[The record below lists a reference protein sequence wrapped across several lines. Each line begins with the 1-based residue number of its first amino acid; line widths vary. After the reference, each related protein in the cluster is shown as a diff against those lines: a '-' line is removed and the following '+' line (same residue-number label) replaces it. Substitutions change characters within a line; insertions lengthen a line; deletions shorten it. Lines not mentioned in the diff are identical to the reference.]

1 MGETAPLEL
10 HVLGAV
16 TATRD
21 GVVLPLGGK
30 RQRAVL
36 AALVVARGQAVH
48 LDRLADWVWAETPPT
63 NVVAAVQ
70 SSISLLRRHLE
81 PAAAARRRG
90 TVIASAGGGYALRV
104 ADDAVD
110 AWRFEQA
117 VSRAAEFGPVAAAEE
132 LRAALDLWTGPAFAE
147 YDDQPWAAPEI
158 VRLHELRDLARERL
172 LAARLELD
180 DPALLIGDLEALVAE
195 SPLREER
202 WRLLALGLYRA
213 QRQADALAALR
224 RARETLADT
233 LGVAPGPGLRAIE
246 QQVLLQAP
254 TLDVTGSLPEPPAPP
269 ADRTSLR
276 ATTVPPSQHPPRP
289 AAAGADVRLLVER
302 DEEVDT
308 INGLLDGLDHGSG
321 GLVVLEGP
329 MGRGKTRILAH
340 ASGEARSRGVA
351 VAAARSSAVEQPFG
365 FGVVRQLFQPVVDD
379 PSQPDTV
386 GVDGTELARDV
397 LQHVCDDSDVDG
409 FAVLHSLYRLTVA
422 LAADR
427 PLLILVDDLHWTDVA
442 SMRFLAYLAKRIAD
456 HPVAILVALRPGE
469 ADVGNGLVDALVVDC
484 RRHLRLAPLSHDATR
499 TLVEDRLGPA
509 AGAFVDV
516 CHRTTDGNPL
526 LLEQVLGALA
536 CESIPPD
543 VSHCDTV
550 RALGSRAISDV
561 VSLRLRRMP
570 ADAVAVARSVAVLGA
585 DADIGTLVRIAD
597 LSDARMLDA
606 LDLLV
611 RSDLLRDDPPRFV
624 HPVVGDAVY
633 AMMSAAE
640 RSIHHER
647 AIAVLRPLGIPPDR
661 LGAHALEAPRRGDG
675 ATVALLRAA
684 ARDALGRGAGD
695 LGRRLLQ
702 RALEEPA
709 LGLEREDVLAE
720 LAAAES
726 HESTTRPSRAFVDI
740 LDEPDHGAPSADP
753 IPSA

>member
-1 MGETAPLEL
+1 MGETAPLDL

-48 LDRLADWVWAETPPT
+48 LDRLADWVWAEAPPT

-90 TVIASAGGGYALRV
+90 TVIASTGGGYALRV

-110 AWRFEQA
+110 AWRFERA
-117 VSRAAEFGPVAAAEE
+117 VSRAAGLEPVAAVEE
-132 LRAALDLWTGPAFAE
+132 LRSALDLWAGPAYAE

-158 VRLHELRDLARERL
+158 ARLHELRDLARERL

-224 RARETLADT
+224 RARDTLADT
-233 LGVAPGPGLRAIE
+233 LGVDPGPGLREIE

-254 TLDVTGSLPEPPAPP
+254 TLDVAAARAEPPAAP
-269 ADRTSLR
+269 AGRTARPGS
-276 ATTVPPSQHPPRP
+276 VPPPRP
-289 AAAGADVRLLVER
+289 ASPGADARLLVER
-302 DEEVDT
+302 DEEVTT
-308 INGLLDGLDHGSG
+308 IADLLEGLGRGSG

-329 MGRGKTRILAH
+329 MGRGKTRLLAH
-340 ASGEARSRGVA
+340 ASAEARTRGLA

-365 FGVVRQLFQPVVDD
+365 FGVVRQLFQPFVEDS
-379 PSQPDTV
+379 SQPDRMW
-386 GVDGTELARDV
+386 VDATELARDV
-397 LQHVCDDSDVDG
+397 LQHVRDDSDVDG

-427 PLLILVDDLHWTDVA
+427 PLLIVVDDLHWTDLA
-442 SMRFLAYLAKRIAD
+442 SMRFLAYLSKRVAD
-456 HPVAILVALRPGE
+456 HPVAILVAVRPGE
-469 ADVGNGLVDALVVDC
+469 ADVGDGLVDALVVDC
-484 RRHLRLAPLSHDATR
+484 QRHLRLAPLSHDATR

-509 AGAFVDV
+509 AETFVDV

-585 DADIGTLVRIAD
+585 DADIGTLARLAE
-597 LSDARMLDA
+597 LSDSRMLDA

-647 AIAVLRPLGIPPDR
+647 AIAVLRPLGVPPDR
-661 LGAHALEAPRRGDG
+661 LGVHALEAPRRGDG
-675 ATVALLRAA
+675 TTVALLRAA
-684 ARDALGRGAGD
+684 ARDALGRGAVE
-695 LGRRLLQ
+695 LARRLLQ

-720 LAAAES
+720 LAATDS
-726 HESTTRPSRAFVDI
+726 HESTTRPSRAFVNI
-740 LDEPDHGAPSADP
+740 LDGPDHGAPSADP